1 MMISE
6 RRRVLGARLG
16 FGIAGARSGVGG
28 AIRRLASCHRNSIN
42 NFAWGYFRKWHG
54 STAGPTLILV
64 LVIAGVVTACGVPPA
79 LTSGIIRGEQ
89 KYFSFDNVIG
99 TQEPRDVPGIIEGLE
114 SRPGVFGIDTI
125 EKIETKF
132 ISAGGICSRRGSIIE
147 CYIERSRISRDC
159 FQSKCSLVQKEWTVR
174 IRAPEKTGPIR
185 PTVKIELRSSRS
197 NLTSKNVETKNV

>member
-1 MMISE
+1 VRTVDVGQTVRL
-6 RRRVLGARLG
+6 RRRPTKAWSQAETEEAEMMQSRWCPRKALNALVLT
-16 FGIAGARSGVGG
+16 FAGA
-28 AIRRLASCHRNSIN
+28 L
-42 NFAWGYFRKWHG
+42 
-54 STAGPTLILV
+54 
-64 LVIAGVVTACGVPPA
+64 TACGVPPA

-99 TQEPRDVPGIIEGLE
+99 TQEPRDVPRIIEGLE
-114 SRPGVFGIDTI
+114 GRPGVFGIDTI